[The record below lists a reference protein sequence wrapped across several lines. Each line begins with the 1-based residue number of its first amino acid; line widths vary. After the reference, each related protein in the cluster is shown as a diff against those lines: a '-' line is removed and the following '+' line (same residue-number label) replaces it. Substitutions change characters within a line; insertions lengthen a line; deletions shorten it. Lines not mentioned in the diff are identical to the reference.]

1 MTKKE
6 IIKLAAYEYMTQY
19 WRDNA
24 IYNALKEYDIYF
36 NVEEKLENAYLEQI
50 FHKVSTMF
58 TELLLQCETK
68 KEKGRYTEEK
78 AESTACYLLY
88 RELTKHAT
96 KSKN

>member
-36 NVEEKLENAYLEQI
+36 NIKEKLENAYLEEI
-50 FHKVSTMF
+50 FYKVSQMII
-58 TELLLQCETK
+58 ELLLQCKQK
-68 KEKGRYTEEK
+68 KEIDKLFNKYNDDMEILK
-78 AESTACYLLY
+78 
-88 RELTKHAT
+88 
-96 KSKN
+96 

>member
-50 FHKVSTMF
+50 FNKINPMF

-68 KEKGRYTEEK
+68 KEIDKLFNKYNDDMEVLK
-78 AESTACYLLY
+78 
-88 RELTKHAT
+88 
-96 KSKN
+96 

>member
-24 IYNALKEYDIYF
+24 IYNALKKYDIYF

-50 FHKVSTMF
+50 FNKVNPMF
-58 TELLLQCETK
+58 TELLLQCKTK
-68 KEKGRYTEEK
+68 KEIDKLFNKYNDDMEALK
-78 AESTACYLLY
+78 
-88 RELTKHAT
+88 
-96 KSKN
+96 

>member
-24 IYNALKEYDIYF
+24 IYNTLKEYDIYF

-50 FHKVSTMF
+50 FYKVSPMF

-68 KEKGRYTEEK
+68 KRN
-78 AESTACYLLY
+78 
-88 RELTKHAT
+88 R
-96 KSKN
+96 

>member
-50 FHKVSTMF
+50 FHKVNPMF
-58 TELLLQCETK
+58 TELLLQCKTK
-68 KEKGRYTEEK
+68 KEIDKLFNEYNDDMEK
-78 AESTACYLLY
+78 INK
-88 RELTKHAT
+88 RKR
-96 KSKN
+96 

>member
-24 IYNALKEYDIYF
+24 IYNALKKYDIYF

-50 FHKVSTMF
+50 FNKVNPMF
-58 TELLLQCETK
+58 TELLLQCKTK
-68 KEKGRYTEEK
+68 KEIDKLFNQYNDDMEVLK
-78 AESTACYLLY
+78 
-88 RELTKHAT
+88 
-96 KSKN
+96 

>member
-24 IYNALKEYDIYF
+24 IYNALKGYDIYF

-50 FHKVSTMF
+50 FNSVSPMF
-58 TELLLQCETK
+58 IKLLLQCKTK
-68 KEKGRYTEEK
+68 KEIDRLFNQYNDDMEALK
-78 AESTACYLLY
+78 
-88 RELTKHAT
+88 
-96 KSKN
+96 

>member
-19 WRDNA
+19 WRNNA

-50 FHKVSTMF
+50 FHKVSPMF

-68 KEKGRYTEEK
+68 KEIDKLFNKYNDDMEALK
-78 AESTACYLLY
+78 
-88 RELTKHAT
+88 
-96 KSKN
+96 

>member
-19 WRDNA
+19 WQDNA

-50 FHKVSTMF
+50 FHKVSPMF
-58 TELLLQCETK
+58 IELLLQCKTK
-68 KEKGRYTEEK
+68 KEIDKLFNQYNDDMEALK
-78 AESTACYLLY
+78 
-88 RELTKHAT
+88 
-96 KSKN
+96 